1 MDAIKIEA
9 AVADTDEV
17 ARALWLRPV
26 AAESVAVGEGEPVEA
41 NPVDYEDAYPK
52 NAAGIRPPIF
62 MDDQGR
68 PVTPWDF
75 SARKRGTIVQTVDGV
90 DVVPDPKSTP
100 DNPLPPLSA
109 TPYTKVFMAG
119 RPEAKAA
126 LEAKLTTA
134 RPTDV
139 AKAALEAEPI
149 EGEIVV
155 AK

>member
-1 MDAIKIEA
+1 MEIKIEA

-17 ARALWLRPV
+17 VRLLWRKPV
-26 AAESVAVGEGEPVEA
+26 AAEPAKEGEPAKPTE
-41 NPVDYEDAYPK
+41 YEDAYPK
-52 NAAGIRPPIF
+52 DAAGIRPPIF

-100 DNPLPPLSA
+100 DNPLPPLSV
-109 TPYTKVFMAG
+109 TPYTKVFMTG

-134 RPTDV
+134 RAIDV
-139 AKAALEAEPI
+139 AKAALEVEPV
-149 EGEIVV
+149 EGEVVV